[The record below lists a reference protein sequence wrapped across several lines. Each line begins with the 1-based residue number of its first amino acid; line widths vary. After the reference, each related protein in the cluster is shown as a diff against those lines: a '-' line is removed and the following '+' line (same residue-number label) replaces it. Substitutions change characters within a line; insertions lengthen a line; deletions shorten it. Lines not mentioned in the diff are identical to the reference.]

1 MRSCRSLGQATVV
14 LVAIGLVVAVV
25 PSVAGAK
32 RRVDEPAGTWS
43 PPVSGRVVRP
53 FAEPLATY
61 GPGHRGVDFSAPS
74 GTAVRAANDG
84 VVSFAGV
91 VAGSLHVVI
100 AHDGGI
106 RTSSSFLLRIDV
118 RVGQRVRRGDVIGAA
133 GGVGDGHGAGVLHFG
148 VRVGERYVDPM
159 LLFRPR
165 DLTELVRLVPLDQ
178 RTGTVSSE
186 DEAAL
191 LARWLGQGDP
201 GDGSSCGEI
210 VGAAAGLLGI
220 GDETSSLCDA
230 LGEAVETGLQVLHG
244 MGGEA
249 ARLAEAIG
257 PVVTEVVRRMR
268 DLGESLA
275 DAARAVAAAA
285 AAEVERAVHAL
296 VAVAVAAYERLTSCP
311 QPDPVANPVG
321 SGNLVMAVAGRG
333 SRRRTRPGG
342 SAGPSLG
349 LRWGVLGY
357 HAGDV
362 SYFSYAAGSAAYG
375 PRATYGDLH
384 EKARL
389 LGEQIKAAAR
399 SQPGRHLDL
408 VGHSQGGVVIDLF
421 LKEVYRGHE
430 AEYPPIDNV
439 VTFASPHE
447 GTPSASVGT
456 AVGRSVVAP
465 ALRTASEVGMPGLG
479 LGSDSLAQLAAG
491 SETMRDLWADGG
503 PPRGIRFLSIAGSED
518 PVVPSS
524 VADVPGARKVV
535 VPVGSAFDP
544 TDDHSGILRDAD
556 AISAAQ
562 AHLSGGAPVDSCGP
576 LTDVVSTGYVVAAQ
590 AAANALAARQPFGS
604 PLTPTL
610 APPSPFPVLGDA
622 P

>member
-1 MRSCRSLGQATVV
+1 
-14 LVAIGLVVAVV
+14 
-25 PSVAGAK
+25 
-32 RRVDEPAGTWS
+32 
-43 PPVSGRVVRP
+43 
-53 FAEPLATY
+53 
-61 GPGHRGVDFSAPS
+61 
-74 GTAVRAANDG
+74 
-84 VVSFAGV
+84 
-91 VAGSLHVVI
+91 
-100 AHDGGI
+100 
-106 RTSSSFLLRIDV
+106 
-118 RVGQRVRRGDVIGAA
+118 
-133 GGVGDGHGAGVLHFG
+133 
-148 VRVGERYVDPM
+148 M

-178 RTGTVSSE
+178 RDSE
-186 DEAAL
+186 ASPRAEAAS
-191 LARWLGQGDP
+191 LARWMRQ
-201 GDGSSCGEI
+201 DGAPDESSCGEVI
-210 VGAAAGLLGI
+210 GTASDLFGI
-220 GDETSSLCDA
+220 GDEASSLCDA
-230 LGEAVETGLQVLHG
+230 LGEAVETGLQVLHE

-296 VAVAVAAYERLTSCP
+296 VAVAVAEYERLTSCP
-311 QPDPVANPVG
+311 QPDPVAHPVG

-333 SRRRTRPGG
+333 SRRRTRAGG
-342 SAGPSLG
+342 AAGPSLG
-349 LRWGVLGY
+349 IRWGVLGY
-357 HAGDV
+357 RAGDV

-399 SQPGRHLDL
+399 AQPGRHLDL

-447 GTPSASVGT
+447 GTPTAGVGT

-544 TDDHSGILRDAD
+544 TDDHSGIVRDPD

-604 PLTPTL
+604 PL
-610 APPSPFPVLGDA
+610 APPSPFPVLGDV